1 MDSVNIK
8 IDIQQNIFQQL
19 NILQAEFV
27 EIKNTITALKS
38 ESTKTFTK
46 IGNQI
51 KNINTSAIIEQV
63 KAVAESISELNKP
76 AIDFNSQIAD
86 LSAITGIAGQD
97 LEELSKTSKEVGR
110 SSGLGASQAAEAFK
124 LLASQIS
131 VDKIGIDGIKELQK
145 QTIMLA
151 QATGMDLPIAANAM
165 ASAINQFGLEAK
177 DASRVIN
184 VLAAGSK
191 YGAAEV
197 PQLADAFQKAGAVAA
212 AAKLPLEALA
222 GATEVLSQNATVG
235 SEAGTAMRNIILKM
249 QTSLGVDFSKISLT
263 QALEQLKPKLNDVT
277 FLSKA
282 FNIEN
287 MAAVQYLIQNAQAV
301 DEMTKKVTGT
311 NVAFEQA
318 EIRNKT
324 YAHQMAV
331 VKAWVDDVKISIVE
345 MTGPVLPAIEV
356 FAGLGKTI
364 SGLLPLFNLLIK
376 LKILFNKQT
385 YITIG
390 NLIKESALWIK
401 DIALK
406 GLQATWTGI
415 VTAAQWALNVAM
427 NANPIGIIIMAIGS
441 LIGLFVILKDK
452 WRDLIEWFKNTW
464 VGKFILKAIEPLI
477 YLVKVLWPKFEAG
490 LKKIGDFFESL
501 WHKLKKLVEYVTGI
515 PITALEKYKE
525 NTDKL
530 KTLQEIK
537 SKQLFLIKNKNSQE
551 TINTINTIKPTN
563 KNIINDKLSDIKDAN
578 ASGTV
583 RNNNIRIDNLVR
595 QLIVNVQNASDI
607 PANIKAMVEEALIAA
622 IRDTEIAIS

>member
-1 MDSVNIK
+1 MDSANIN
-8 IDIQQNIFQQL
+8 ININQTIFQQL
-19 NILQAEFV
+19 NTLQAEFI
-27 EIKNTITALKS
+27 EIKNSVQVLEKNTVGS
-38 ESTKTFTK
+38 FNS
-46 IGNQI
+46 I
-51 KNINTSAIIEQV
+51 KNSIGRLSLNAVIEQINH
-63 KAVAESISELNKP
+63 VAESISELNKP
-76 AIDFNSQIAD
+76 AIDFNAQIAD
-86 LSAITGIAGQD
+86 LSSITGIAGKD
-97 LEELSKTSKEVGR
+97 LEELSKTSKEVGK

-131 VDKIGIDGIKELQK
+131 VDKIGISGLKELQK
-145 QTIMLA
+145 QTITLA

-197 PQLADAFQKAGAVAA
+197 PQLADAFKKAGAVAA
-212 AAKLPLEALA
+212 SAKLPLEALA
-222 GATEVLSQNATVG
+222 GATEVLSQNATIG
-235 SEAGTAMRNIILKM
+235 AEAGTALRNIILKM
-249 QTSLGVDFSKISLT
+249 QTNLGYDFSKITLS
-263 QALEQLKPKLNDVT
+263 QALEELKPKLNDVT

-282 FNIEN
+282 FGMEN

-311 NVAFEQA
+311 NVALEQA

-324 YAHQMAV
+324 YAYQMAI

-364 SGLLPLFNLLIK
+364 SGLLPIFSLLIK
-376 LKILFNKQT
+376 LKALFNKQT

-390 NLIKESALWIK
+390 NIIKESALWVK

-415 VTAAQWALNVAM
+415 VTAAQWALNIAM
-427 NANPIGIIIMAIGS
+427 DANPIGIIILAIGA

-452 WRDLIEWFKNTW
+452 WRDLINWFKDTW
-464 VGKFILKAIEPLI
+464 VGKFIMKAIEPLI

-490 LKKIGDFFESL
+490 LKKIGDFFETL
-501 WHKLKKLVEYVTGI
+501 WQKLKKLVEYVTGM

-525 NTDKL
+525 NTEKL

-537 SKQLFLIKNKNSQE
+537 SKQLLILNKREDVNNLNHKSSS
-551 TINTINTIKPTN
+551 ITN
-563 KNIINDKLSDIKDAN
+563 PITGKISEVNGGS

-583 RNNNIRIDNLVR
+583 RNNNIRIENLVR
-595 QLIVNVQNASDI
+595 QLIVNVQNANDI
-607 PANIKAMVEEALIAA
+607 PANIKSMVEEALIAA

>member
-1 MDSVNIK
+1 MDSANIN
-8 IDIQQNIFQQL
+8 ININQTIFQQL
-19 NILQAEFV
+19 NTLQAEFI
-27 EIKNTITALKS
+27 EIKNSVQVLEKNTVGS
-38 ESTKTFTK
+38 FNS
-46 IGNQI
+46 I
-51 KNINTSAIIEQV
+51 KNSIGRLSLNAVIEQINH
-63 KAVAESISELNKP
+63 VAESISELNKP
-76 AIDFNSQIAD
+76 AIDFNAQIAD
-86 LSAITGIAGQD
+86 LSAITGIAGKD
-97 LEELSKTSKEVGR
+97 LEELSKVSKEVGR

-131 VDKIGIDGIKELQK
+131 VDKIGIDGLKELQK
-145 QTIMLA
+145 QTIVLA
-151 QATGMDLPIAANAM
+151 QATGMDLPTAANAM
-165 ASAINQFGLEAK
+165 ASAINQFGLEAA

-249 QTSLGVDFSKISLT
+249 QTSLGFDFSKITLS
-263 QALEQLKPKLNDVT
+263 QALEELKPKLNDVT

-282 FNIEN
+282 FVVEN

-311 NVAFEQA
+311 NVALEQA

-356 FAGLGKTI
+356 FAGLGKTL

-376 LKILFNKQT
+376 MKILFNKQT

-390 NLIKESALWIK
+390 NLIKESALWVK

-427 NANPIGIIIMAIGS
+427 NANPIGIIITAVGA

-452 WRDLIEWFKNTW
+452 WRDLINWFKDTW
-464 VGKFILKAIEPLI
+464 VGKFIMKAIEPLI

-490 LKKIGDFFESL
+490 LKKIGDFFETL
-501 WHKLKKLVEYVTGI
+501 WQKLKKLVEYVTGM

-525 NTDKL
+525 NTEKL

-537 SKQLFLIKNKNSQE
+537 SKQLLILNKREDVNNLNHKSSS
-551 TINTINTIKPTN
+551 ITN
-563 KNIINDKLSDIKDAN
+563 PITGKISEVNGGS

-583 RNNNIRIDNLVR
+583 RNNNIRIENLVR
-595 QLIVNVQNASDI
+595 QLIVNVQNANDI
-607 PANIKAMVEEALIAA
+607 PANIKSMVEEALIAA

>member
-1 MDSVNIK
+1 MDSANIN
-8 IDIQQNIFQQL
+8 ININQTIFQQL
-19 NILQAEFV
+19 NTLQAEFI
-27 EIKNTITALKS
+27 EIKKSVQVLEKNTVGS
-38 ESTKTFTK
+38 FNS
-46 IGNQI
+46 I
-51 KNINTSAIIEQV
+51 KNSIGRLSLNAVIEQINH
-63 KAVAESISELNKP
+63 VAESISELNKP
-76 AIDFNSQIAD
+76 AIDFNAQIAD
-86 LSAITGIAGQD
+86 LSSITGIAGKD
-97 LEELSKTSKEVGR
+97 LEELSKTSKEVGK

-131 VDKIGIDGIKELQK
+131 VDKIGISGLKELQK
-145 QTIMLA
+145 QTITLA

-197 PQLADAFQKAGAVAA
+197 PQLADAFKKAGAVAA
-212 AAKLPLEALA
+212 SAKLPLEALA
-222 GATEVLSQNATVG
+222 GATEVLSQNATIG
-235 SEAGTAMRNIILKM
+235 AEAGTALRNIILKM
-249 QTSLGVDFSKISLT
+249 QTNLGYDFSKITLS
-263 QALEQLKPKLNDVT
+263 QALEELKPKLNDVT

-282 FNIEN
+282 FGMEN

-311 NVAFEQA
+311 NVALEQA

-324 YAHQMAV
+324 YAHQMAI

-364 SGLLPLFNLLIK
+364 SGLLPIFSLLIK
-376 LKILFNKQT
+376 LKALFNKQT

-390 NLIKESALWIK
+390 NIIKESALWVK

-415 VTAAQWALNVAM
+415 VTAAQWALNIAM
-427 NANPIGIIIMAIGS
+427 DANPIGIIILAIGA

-452 WRDLIEWFKNTW
+452 WRDLINWFKDTW
-464 VGKFILKAIEPLI
+464 VGKFIMKAIEPLI

-490 LKKIGDFFESL
+490 LKKIGDFFETL
-501 WHKLKKLVEYVTGI
+501 WQKLKKLVEYVTGM

-525 NTDKL
+525 NTEKL

-537 SKQLFLIKNKNSQE
+537 SKQLLILNKREDVNNLNHKSSS
-551 TINTINTIKPTN
+551 ITN
-563 KNIINDKLSDIKDAN
+563 PITGKISEVNGGS

-583 RNNNIRIDNLVR
+583 RNNNIRIENLVR
-595 QLIVNVQNASDI
+595 QLIVNVQNANDI
-607 PANIKAMVEEALIAA
+607 PANIKSMVEEALIAA

>member
-1 MDSVNIK
+1 MDSANIN
-8 IDIQQNIFQQL
+8 ININQTIFQQL
-19 NILQAEFV
+19 NTLQAEFI
-27 EIKNTITALKS
+27 EIKNSVQVLEKNTVGS
-38 ESTKTFTK
+38 FNS
-46 IGNQI
+46 I
-51 KNINTSAIIEQV
+51 KNSIGRLSLNAVIEQINH
-63 KAVAESISELNKP
+63 VAESISELNKP
-76 AIDFNSQIAD
+76 AIDFNAQIAD
-86 LSAITGIAGQD
+86 LSSITGIAGKD
-97 LEELSKTSKEVGR
+97 LEELSKTSKEVGK

-131 VDKIGIDGIKELQK
+131 VDKIGISGLKELQK
-145 QTIMLA
+145 QTITLA

-197 PQLADAFQKAGAVAA
+197 PQLADAFKKAGAVAA
-212 AAKLPLEALA
+212 SAKLPLEALA
-222 GATEVLSQNATVG
+222 GATEVLSQNATIG
-235 SEAGTAMRNIILKM
+235 AEAGTALRNIILKM
-249 QTSLGVDFSKISLT
+249 QTNLGYDFSKITLS
-263 QALEQLKPKLNDVT
+263 QALEELKPKLNDVT

-282 FNIEN
+282 FGMEN

-311 NVAFEQA
+311 NVALEQA
-318 EIRNKT
+318 EILNKT
-324 YAHQMAV
+324 YAHQMAI

-364 SGLLPLFNLLIK
+364 SGLLPIFSLLIK
-376 LKILFNKQT
+376 LKALFNKQT

-390 NLIKESALWIK
+390 NIIKESALWVK

-415 VTAAQWALNVAM
+415 VTAAQWALNIAM
-427 NANPIGIIIMAIGS
+427 DANPIGIIILAIGA

-452 WRDLIEWFKNTW
+452 WRDLINWFKDTW
-464 VGKFILKAIEPLI
+464 VGKFIMKAIEPLI

-490 LKKIGDFFESL
+490 LKKIGDFFETL
-501 WHKLKKLVEYVTGI
+501 WQKLKKLVEYVTGM

-525 NTDKL
+525 NTEKL

-537 SKQLFLIKNKNSQE
+537 SKQLLILNKREDVNNLNHKSSS
-551 TINTINTIKPTN
+551 ITN
-563 KNIINDKLSDIKDAN
+563 PITGKISEVNGGS

-583 RNNNIRIDNLVR
+583 RNNNIRIENLVR
-595 QLIVNVQNASDI
+595 QLIVNVQNANDI
-607 PANIKAMVEEALIAA
+607 PANIKSMVEEALIAA